1 MALAGEY
8 STVQARTALGKFRD
22 RRSIAVAGWAPLTL
36 ALVALALLPLG
47 AAAPAG
53 ADQSG
58 PDPAQIAALTT
69 QVTRAATRIHQLT
82 EQLDQARLQVSS
94 TTTRLAEVSAQH
106 DATVQALSA
115 NRAVLLGQ
123 AIRAY
128 MQGGA
133 AQAMP
138 SSLSAT
144 ADMTLGREYLRV
156 ASGDLN
162 NTADQLRQTDA
173 NLRAEQATLQGAQRA
188 NRAAT
193 AQLQVLRTNALSAA
207 ATAQSQLDSLEAQL
221 AAQAQAQAEAQAAAA
236 TAKAGLVVRR
246 PTQGG
251 PVNNGLVS
259 VVQQAAGLPIA
270 TPLATSVAPAATT
283 PTTAAPAPAAS
294 SGGGH
299 AGGVW
304 LSLRR
309 CESSD
314 NYAANTGNGF
324 YGAYQ
329 FSQATWTGLG
339 YPGRPDQESPAMQ
352 DDAAMKLQAQSG
364 WGQWPACA
372 AALGLT

>member
-1 MALAGEY
+1 VALAGEH
-8 STVQARTALGKFRD
+8 STVQARTALGKFRG

-36 ALVALALLPLG
+36 ALVSFLLLPVG
-47 AAAPAG
+47 AAVPAG

-58 PDPAQIAALTT
+58 PDPAQVAALTT
-69 QVTRAATRIHQLT
+69 QVTREATRIHQLT

-106 DATVQALSA
+106 DTTVHALSA

-138 SSLSAT
+138 SSTSAT

-156 ASGDLN
+156 ASGDLTE
-162 NTADQLRQTDA
+162 TADQLRQTDA
-173 NLRAEQATLQGAQRA
+173 NLRAEQAALQSAQQA
-188 NRAAT
+188 NLAAT
-193 AQLQVLRTNALSAA
+193 AQLQVLRTNALAAA
-207 ATAQSQLDSLEAQL
+207 ATAQSQLDSLQAQL
-221 AAQAQAQAEAQAAAA
+221 AAQAQAQAQAQAAAS
-236 TAKAGLVVRR
+236 AKASSVASR

-270 TPLATSVAPAATT
+270 TPLATSVAPAGTT
-283 PTTAAPAPAAS
+283 PTTAAPVPAAS

-314 NYAANTGNGF
+314 NYTENTGNGF

-364 WGQWPACA
+364 WGQWPACS